1 MLYSYAYK
9 KELTYIVELL
19 EVFYFIKKEIRTT
32 KIKDRVRAPEMEGNR
47 VRKRKKTA
55 VFFRVSAC
63 RIFKIKKK
71 KKKKKKKGKKVKS
84 KLIIKY
90 NRGKA
95 SMQIQNLRNRKRFS
109 NSNKDLSQSS
119 VCYSHILSCGFF
131 SCEDKRKK

>member
-1 MLYSYAYK
+1 M
-9 KELTYIVELL
+9 ELL

-71 KKKKKKKGKKVKS
+71 KKKKEEERKESKVEIDNKVQQRKS
-84 KLIIKY
+84 
-90 NRGKA
+90 
-95 SMQIQNLRNRKRFS
+95 
-109 NSNKDLSQSS
+109 
-119 VCYSHILSCGFF
+119 
-131 SCEDKRKK
+131 